1 MDLPAELLH
10 EICHGLETRTL
21 LRLSQMCRS
30 LFDTTQVI
38 IFKRQIAHLQVL
50 VNSGNLNTKPSKAI
64 ASLMGREDTPLN
76 FIQLYLTD
84 SSALAE
90 TLYSCYGLISRKD
103 CVGHV
108 ELYLSSSVLRQHPAA
123 APARW
128 KQLAAVMNAVI
139 EKPGSTLTVTDKGGN
154 WEVGERPFTYTITS
168 KATSSS
174 ASPPVP
180 SSLHR
185 KEPFPI
191 IRQVLRLCVGRRTK
205 FKARMN
211 GTADSQPI
219 KTDELS
225 THIVQELRVP
235 SQNLPRHSLPL
246 LQAFHI
252 HSCGLLHLPFFPWTL
267 DTLNRAPITT
277 LSFRNIDLGHQDWAY
292 ILRNITIPTLSALSL
307 GSSQVAFLHLQSFLE
322 RHSSITILNLVEGLA
337 IGRLVPHSS
346 EKLLPRLVEL
356 AGNSEYLAHFLQPLV
371 AHPNLYFV
379 VMTSEYGITAHEYS
393 RFDEVFELIAQRNQ
407 TMSLALLLLSEFG
420 LLEWLQSCGVRPMKN
435 VARLEISTGERFIFS
450 SIIKRA
456 INDWLRLF
464 PSLLHLRFTDSFGRL
479 NEGNSV
485 HDIGSLWDRHPQLE
499 TVKIGRSTYSRP

>member
-1 MDLPAELLH
+1 MDLPAELLY

-21 LRLSQMCRS
+21 LCLSQICRS

-50 VNSGNLNTKPSKAI
+50 VNSGNLTTKPSKAI
-64 ASLMGREDTPLN
+64 ASLMGREDTPLD
-76 FIQLYLTD
+76 FMQLDLVD

-90 TLYSCYGLISRKD
+90 TLHSCYGLISRKD

-108 ELYLSSSVLRQHPAA
+108 ELHLSSSVLWQRPAE
-123 APARW
+123 APPRW

-139 EKPGSTLTVTDKGGN
+139 EKPGSTLTVTDRGGN

-174 ASPPVP
+174 ASLPAP
-180 SSLHR
+180 SYLHR
-185 KEPFPI
+185 KNPFPI
-191 IRQVLRLCVGRRTK
+191 IRRFLQLFVGLRTK
-205 FKARMN
+205 LNARTN
-211 GTADSQPI
+211 GTTDSRPI
-219 KTDELS
+219 KADELY
-225 THIVQELRVP
+225 THIVQELRTP
-235 SQNLPRHSLPL
+235 SQNLPRHALPL

-252 HSCGLLHLPFFPWTL
+252 HSRGLLHLPFFSWTI

-307 GSSQVAFLHLQSFLE
+307 GSSLIAFRHLQSFLE
-322 RHSSITILNLVEGLA
+322 RHSSITILDLVEGQA

-356 AGNSEYLAHFLQPLV
+356 AGNPEYLAHFLQPLV

-379 VMTSEYGITAHEYS
+379 MMTSEYGVTAHEYS

-420 LLEWLQSCGVRPMKN
+420 LLEWLQSCEVPPMEN
-435 VARLEISTGERFIFS
+435 VARLEISTGERFVFS
-450 SIIKRA
+450 SVIKRA

-464 PSLLHLRFTDSFGRL
+464 PSLLHLRFTDSFGRS
-479 NEGNSV
+479 NEGNPV

-499 TVKIGRSTYSRP
+499 TVKIGGSTYSRP